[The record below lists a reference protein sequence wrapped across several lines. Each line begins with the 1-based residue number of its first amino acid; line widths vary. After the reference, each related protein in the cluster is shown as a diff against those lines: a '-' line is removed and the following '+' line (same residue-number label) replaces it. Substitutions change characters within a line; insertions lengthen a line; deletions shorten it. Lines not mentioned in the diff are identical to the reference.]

1 MGKGGKYLNNK
12 KAAAPKKGKKTKK
25 VVLTILVVLLLLLVI
40 GVIGGIWY
48 YNYLINLIS
57 RPDEVVVPTG
67 SATIGTMPTIPPEII
82 IETGEATEP
91 ADVTQATEETWPTVV
106 SDQNI
111 TNIMLVGQA
120 ARDGE
125 EHLIADTMILC
136 SINRE
141 TKTLTMTSLMRDLRL
156 VWPEYIDINGKPHTG
171 NNRINMAYNM
181 GYRWAGNNSK
191 GGMDVLAGIVEYNFG
206 VQVDHTIEVNFDTF
220 EQVMEMMDGVQ
231 VVISQEEIDYL
242 KENYPASNTA
252 KTLQPGLVRL
262 SPYLTLGYARMRK
275 VGHGD
280 FERTERQRKVITSM
294 LWELTQMNIF
304 EINKMFTTLLPSIV
318 TDMTNEEITNYAL
331 EFIPMIKDIKIQS
344 QRIPFD
350 GTYSSKMF
358 EIDGQQDYQL
368 VCDTTKNGEML
379 RESLGVSGIAV
390 TDAEQYV
397 KEELA
402 ELKK

>member
-1 MGKGGKYLNNK
+1 MGKGGKYLAK
-12 KAAAPKKGKKTKK
+12 KAPAAKSRKKGKKK
-25 VVLTILVVLLLLLVI
+25 VLTTVLVVLLLLIVAGI
-40 GVIGGIWY
+40 IGGIWY

-57 RPDEVVVPTG
+57 RPDDVVAPTNYVD
-67 SATIGTMPTIPPEII
+67 IGTMPTIPPEIVVD
-82 IETGEATEP
+82 ETVDATTAP
-91 ADVTQATEETWPTVV
+91 TEETWPTIV

-120 ARDGE
+120 AREGE

-156 VWPEYIDINGKPHTG
+156 VWPEYVDINGKPHTG

-206 VQVDHTIEVNFDTF
+206 VKVDHTVEVNFDVF
-220 EQVMEMMDGVQ
+220 QQVMEMMEGVT
-231 VVISQEEIDYL
+231 VIVNQEEIDYL
-242 KENYPASNTA
+242 QKNYPESNTA
-252 KTLQPGLVRL
+252 KTLEPGVVRL
-262 SPYLTLGYARMRK
+262 SPYLALGYARMRK

-294 LWELTQMNIF
+294 LWELAHMNIF
-304 EINKMFTTLLPSIV
+304 EINKIFTTLLPSIV
-318 TDMTNEEITNYAL
+318 TDMTNEQITNYAL
-331 EFIPMIKDIKIQS
+331 EFIPMIKDLKIQS

-350 GTYSSKMF
+350 DTYSSKMF

-368 VCDTTKNGEML
+368 VCDAKKNGEML
-379 RESLGVSGIAV
+379 RDSLGMAGFNVSNYHEMVMGELDAN
-390 TDAEQYV
+390 TD
-397 KEELA
+397 
-402 ELKK
+402 

>member
-1 MGKGGKYLNNK
+1 MGKGGKYLAK
-12 KAAAPKKGKKTKK
+12 KAPAAKSRKKGKKK
-25 VVLTILVVLLLLLVI
+25 VLTTVLVVLLLLIVAGI
-40 GVIGGIWY
+40 IGGIWY

-57 RPDEVVVPTG
+57 RPDDIVAPTNYED
-67 SATIGTMPTIPPEII
+67 IGTMPTIPPEII
-82 IETGEATEP
+82 VDETGDATTAP
-91 ADVTQATEETWPTVV
+91 TEETWPTVV

-120 ARDGE
+120 AREGE

-156 VWPEYIDINGKPHTG
+156 VWPEYVDINGKPHTG

-206 VQVDHTIEVNFDTF
+206 VKVDHTVEVNFDVF
-220 EQVMEMMDGVQ
+220 QQVMEMMEGVT
-231 VVISQEEIDYL
+231 VIVNQEEIDYL
-242 KENYPASNTA
+242 QKNYPESNTA
-252 KTLQPGLVRL
+252 KTLEPGLARL
-262 SPYLTLGYARMRK
+262 SPYLALGYARMRK

-368 VCDTTKNGEML
+368 VCDAKKNGEML
-379 RESLGVSGIAV
+379 RDSLGMAGFNVSNYHEMVMDELDAK
-390 TDAEQYV
+390 TD
-397 KEELA
+397 
-402 ELKK
+402 

>member
-1 MGKGGKYLNNK
+1 MGKGGKYLAK
-12 KAAAPKKGKKTKK
+12 KAPAAKSRKKGKKK
-25 VVLTILVVLLLLLVI
+25 VLTTVLVVLLLLIVAGI
-40 GVIGGIWY
+40 IGGIWY

-57 RPDEVVVPTG
+57 RPDDVVAPTNYVD
-67 SATIGTMPTIPPEII
+67 IGTMPTIPPEIVVD
-82 IETGEATEP
+82 ETVDATTAP
-91 ADVTQATEETWPTVV
+91 TEETWPTIV

-120 ARDGE
+120 AREGE

-156 VWPEYIDINGKPHTG
+156 VWPEYVDINGKPHTG

-206 VQVDHTIEVNFDTF
+206 VKVDHTVEVNFDVF
-220 EQVMEMMDGVQ
+220 QQVMEMMEGVT
-231 VVISQEEIDYL
+231 VIVNQEEIDYL
-242 KENYPASNTA
+242 QKNYPESNTA
-252 KTLQPGLVRL
+252 KTLEPGVVRL
-262 SPYLTLGYARMRK
+262 SPYLALGYARMRK

-358 EIDGQQDYQL
+358 EIEGQQDYQL
-368 VCDTTKNGEML
+368 VCDTKKNAQML
-379 RESLGVSGIAV
+379 QESLGMAGISVA
-390 TDAEQYV
+390 DMDKAA
-397 KEELA
+397 K
-402 ELKK
+402 

>member
-1 MGKGGKYLNNK
+1 MGKGGKYLAK
-12 KAAAPKKGKKTKK
+12 KAPAAKSRKKGKKK
-25 VVLTILVVLLLLLVI
+25 VLTTVLVVLLLLIVAGI
-40 GVIGGIWY
+40 IGGIWY

-57 RPDEVVVPTG
+57 RPDDVVAPTNYVD
-67 SATIGTMPTIPPEII
+67 IGTMPTIPPEIVVD
-82 IETGEATEP
+82 ETVDATTAP
-91 ADVTQATEETWPTVV
+91 TEETWPTIV

-120 ARDGE
+120 AREGE

-156 VWPEYIDINGKPHTG
+156 VWPEYVDINGKPHTG

-206 VQVDHTIEVNFDTF
+206 VKVDHTIEVNFNTF
-220 EQVMEMMDGVQ
+220 QQVMEMMEGVT
-231 VVISQEEIDYL
+231 VIVNQEEIDYL
-242 KENYPASNTA
+242 QKNYPESNTA
-252 KTLQPGLVRL
+252 KTLEPGVVRL
-262 SPYLTLGYARMRK
+262 SPYLALGYARMRK

-358 EIDGQQDYQL
+358 EIEGQQDYQL
-368 VCDTTKNGEML
+368 VCDTKKNAQML
-379 RESLGVSGIAV
+379 QESLGMAGISVVDMDKA
-390 TDAEQYV
+390 A
-397 KEELA
+397 K
-402 ELKK
+402 

>member
-1 MGKGGKYLNNK
+1 MGKGGKYLAK
-12 KAAAPKKGKKTKK
+12 KAPAAKSRKKGKKK
-25 VVLTILVVLLLLLVI
+25 VLTTVLVVLLLLIVAGI
-40 GVIGGIWY
+40 IGGIWY

-57 RPDEVVVPTG
+57 RPDDVVAPTNYVD
-67 SATIGTMPTIPPEII
+67 IGTMPTIPPEIVVD
-82 IETGEATEP
+82 ETVDATTAP
-91 ADVTQATEETWPTVV
+91 TEETWPTIV

-120 ARDGE
+120 AREGE

-156 VWPEYIDINGKPHTG
+156 VWPEYVDINGKPHTG

-206 VQVDHTIEVNFDTF
+206 VKVDHTIEVNFNTF
-220 EQVMEMMDGVQ
+220 QQVMEMMEGVT
-231 VVISQEEIDYL
+231 VIVNQEEIDYL
-242 KENYPASNTA
+242 QKNYPESNTA
-252 KTLQPGLVRL
+252 KTLEPGVVRL
-262 SPYLTLGYARMRK
+262 SPYLALGYARMRK

-294 LWELTQMNIF
+294 LWELAHMNIF

-358 EIDGQQDYQL
+358 EIEGQQDYQL
-368 VCDTTKNGEML
+368 VCDTKKNAQML
-379 RESLGVSGIAV
+379 QESLGMAGISVA
-390 TDAEQYV
+390 DMDKAA
-397 KEELA
+397 K
-402 ELKK
+402 

>member
-1 MGKGGKYLNNK
+1 MGKGGKYLAK
-12 KAAAPKKGKKTKK
+12 KAPAAKSRKKGKKK
-25 VVLTILVVLLLLLVI
+25 VLTTVLVVLLLLIVAGI
-40 GVIGGIWY
+40 IGGIWY

-57 RPDEVVVPTG
+57 RPDDVVAPTNYVD
-67 SATIGTMPTIPPEII
+67 IGTMPTIPPEIVVD
-82 IETGEATEP
+82 ETVDATTAP
-91 ADVTQATEETWPTVV
+91 TEETWPTIV

-120 ARDGE
+120 AREGE

-156 VWPEYIDINGKPHTG
+156 VWPEYVDINGKPHTG

-206 VQVDHTIEVNFDTF
+206 VKVDHTIEVNFNTF
-220 EQVMEMMDGVQ
+220 QQVMEMMEGVT
-231 VVISQEEIDYL
+231 VIVNQEEIDYL
-242 KENYPASNTA
+242 QKNYPESNTA
-252 KTLQPGLVRL
+252 KTLEPGVVRL
-262 SPYLTLGYARMRK
+262 SPYLALGYARMRK

-358 EIDGQQDYQL
+358 EIEGQQDYQL
-368 VCDTTKNGEML
+368 VCDAKKNGEML
-379 RESLGVSGIAV
+379 RDSLGMAGFNVSNYHEMVMDELDAN
-390 TDAEQYV
+390 TD
-397 KEELA
+397 
-402 ELKK
+402 

>member
-1 MGKGGKYLNNK
+1 MGKGGKYLAK
-12 KAAAPKKGKKTKK
+12 KAPAAKSRKKGKKK
-25 VVLTILVVLLLLLVI
+25 VLVTVLVVLLLLIVAGI
-40 GVIGGIWY
+40 IGGIVY

-57 RPDEVVVPTG
+57 RPDDVVAPTNYED
-67 SATIGTMPTIPPEII
+67 IGTMPTIPPEILVD
-82 IETGEATEP
+82 ETADAT
-91 ADVTQATEETWPTVV
+91 ASTEETWPTVV

-156 VWPEYIDINGKPHTG
+156 VWPEYIDINGAPHTG

-206 VQVDHTIEVNFDTF
+206 VKVDHTIEVNFDTF
-220 EQVMEMMDGVQ
+220 QQVMEMMEGVT
-231 VVISQEEIDYL
+231 VVVNQEEIDYL
-242 KENYPASNTA
+242 QKNYPASNTA
-252 KTLQPGLVRL
+252 KTLEPGVVRL
-262 SPYLTLGYARMRK
+262 SPYLALGYARMRK

-318 TDMTNEEITNYAL
+318 TDMTNEQITNYAL
-331 EFIPMIKDIKIQS
+331 EFIPMIKDLKIQS

-368 VCDTTKNGEML
+368 VCDTKKNAEKL
-379 RESLGVSGIAV
+379 QESLGMAGIAV
-390 TDAEQYV
+390 ADMDKAAESQPI
-397 KEELA
+397 E
-402 ELKK
+402 

>member
-1 MGKGGKYLNNK
+1 MGKGGKYLAK
-12 KAAAPKKGKKTKK
+12 KAPAAKSRKKGKKK
-25 VVLTILVVLLLLLVI
+25 VLTTVLVVLLLLIVAGI
-40 GVIGGIWY
+40 IGGIWY

-57 RPDEVVVPTG
+57 RPDDVVAPTNYVD
-67 SATIGTMPTIPPEII
+67 IGTMPTIPPEIVVD
-82 IETGEATEP
+82 ETVDATTAP
-91 ADVTQATEETWPTVV
+91 TEETWPTIV

-120 ARDGE
+120 AREGE

-156 VWPEYIDINGKPHTG
+156 VWPEYVDINGKPHTG

-206 VQVDHTIEVNFDTF
+206 VKVDHTVEVNFDVF
-220 EQVMEMMDGVQ
+220 QQVMEMMEGVT
-231 VVISQEEIDYL
+231 VIVNQEEIDYL
-242 KENYPASNTA
+242 QKNYPESNTA
-252 KTLQPGLVRL
+252 KTLEPGVVRL
-262 SPYLTLGYARMRK
+262 SPYLALGYARMRK

-294 LWELTQMNIF
+294 LWELAHMNIF

-318 TDMTNEEITNYAL
+318 TDMTNEQITNYAL
-331 EFIPMIKDIKIQS
+331 EFIPMIKDLKIQS

-350 GTYSSKMF
+350 DTYSSKMF

-368 VCDTTKNGEML
+368 VCDAKKNGEML
-379 RESLGVSGIAV
+379 RDSLGMAGFNVSNYHEMVMGELDAN
-390 TDAEQYV
+390 TD
-397 KEELA
+397 
-402 ELKK
+402 

>member
-1 MGKGGKYLNNK
+1 MGKGGKYLAK
-12 KAAAPKKGKKTKK
+12 KAPVAKGRKKGKKK
-25 VVLTILVVLLLLLVI
+25 VLTTVLVVLLLLIVVGI
-40 GVIGGIWY
+40 IGGIWY

-57 RPDEVVVPTG
+57 RPDDVVAPTNYVD
-67 SATIGTMPTIPPEII
+67 IGTMPTIPPEIVVD
-82 IETGEATEP
+82 ETVDATTAP
-91 ADVTQATEETWPTVV
+91 TEETWPTIV

-120 ARDGE
+120 AREGE

-156 VWPEYIDINGKPHTG
+156 VWPEYVDINGKPHTG

-206 VQVDHTIEVNFDTF
+206 VKVDHTIEVNFNTF
-220 EQVMEMMDGVQ
+220 QQVMEMMEGVT
-231 VVISQEEIDYL
+231 VIVNQEEIDYL
-242 KENYPASNTA
+242 QKNYPESNTA
-252 KTLQPGLVRL
+252 KTLEPGVVRL
-262 SPYLTLGYARMRK
+262 SPYLALGYARMRK

-318 TDMTNEEITNYAL
+318 TDMTNEQITNYAL
-331 EFIPMIKDIKIQS
+331 EFIPMIKDLKIQS

-350 GTYSSKMF
+350 DTYSSKMF

-368 VCDTTKNGEML
+368 VCDTKKNAQML
-379 RESLGVSGIAV
+379 QESLGMAGISVA
-390 TDAEQYV
+390 DMDKAA
-397 KEELA
+397 K
-402 ELKK
+402 

>member
-1 MGKGGKYLNNK
+1 MGKGGKYLSK
-12 KAAAPKKGKKTKK
+12 KAPAAKKQKKGKKK
-25 VVLTILVVLLLLLVI
+25 VLMIVLVVLLLLIVVGI
-40 GVIGGIWY
+40 IGGVVY

-57 RPDEVVVPTG
+57 RPDDIVAPTNY
-67 SATIGTMPTIPPEII
+67 ADIGTMPTIPPEII
-82 IETGEATEP
+82 VDETGEASTT
-91 ADVTQATEETWPTVV
+91 ATASTEETWPTVV

-120 ARDGE
+120 AREGE

-206 VQVDHTIEVNFDTF
+206 VKVDHTIEVNFNTF
-220 EQVMEMMDGVQ
+220 QQVMEMMEGVT
-231 VVISQEEIDYL
+231 VTINQEEIDYL
-242 KENYPASNTA
+242 QKNYPESNTA
-252 KTLQPGLVRL
+252 KTLEPGVVRL
-262 SPYLTLGYARMRK
+262 SPYLALGYARMRK

-294 LWELTQMNIF
+294 LWELAHMNIF

-318 TDMTNEEITNYAL
+318 TDMTNEQITNYAL
-331 EFIPMIKDIKIQS
+331 EFIPMIKDLKIQS

-358 EIDGQQDYQL
+358 EIEGQQDYQL
-368 VCDTTKNGEML
+368 VCDAAKNGEML
-379 RESLGVSGIAV
+379 RESLGMAGVAV
-390 TDAEQYV
+390 ADMDKAAEQY
-397 KEELA
+397 LA
-402 ELKK
+402 GTAE

>member
-1 MGKGGKYLNNK
+1 MGKGGKYLSK
-12 KAAAPKKGKKTKK
+12 KAPAAKKQKKGKKK
-25 VVLTILVVLLLLLVI
+25 VLMIVLVVLLLLIVVGI
-40 GVIGGIWY
+40 IGGVVY

-57 RPDEVVVPTG
+57 RPDDIVAPTNY
-67 SATIGTMPTIPPEII
+67 ADIGTMPTIPPEII
-82 IETGEATEP
+82 VDETGEASTT
-91 ADVTQATEETWPTVV
+91 ATASTEETWPTVV

-120 ARDGE
+120 AREGE

-206 VQVDHTIEVNFDTF
+206 VKVDHTIEVNFNTF
-220 EQVMEMMDGVQ
+220 QQVMEMMEGVT
-231 VVISQEEIDYL
+231 VTINQEEIDYL
-242 KENYPASNTA
+242 QKNYPESNTA
-252 KTLQPGLVRL
+252 KTLEPGVVRL
-262 SPYLTLGYARMRK
+262 SPYLALGYARMRK

-294 LWELTQMNIF
+294 LWELAHMNIF

-318 TDMTNEEITNYAL
+318 TDMTNEQITNYAL

-358 EIDGQQDYQL
+358 EIEGQQDYQL
-368 VCDTTKNGEML
+368 VCDAAKNGEML
-379 RESLGVSGIAV
+379 RESLGMAGVAV
-390 TDAEQYV
+390 ADMDKAAEQY
-397 KEELA
+397 LA
-402 ELKK
+402 GTAG

>member
-1 MGKGGKYLNNK
+1 MGKGGKYLSK
-12 KAAAPKKGKKTKK
+12 KAPAAKKQKKGKKK
-25 VVLTILVVLLLLLVI
+25 VLMIVLVVLLLLIVVGI
-40 GVIGGIWY
+40 IGGVVY

-57 RPDEVVVPTG
+57 RPDDIVAPTNY
-67 SATIGTMPTIPPEII
+67 ADIGTMPTIPPEII
-82 IETGEATEP
+82 VDETGEASTT
-91 ADVTQATEETWPTVV
+91 ATASTEETWPTVV

-120 ARDGE
+120 AREGE

-206 VQVDHTIEVNFDTF
+206 VKVDHTIEVNFNTF
-220 EQVMEMMDGVQ
+220 QQVMEMMEGVT
-231 VVISQEEIDYL
+231 VTINQEEIDYL
-242 KENYPASNTA
+242 QKNYPESNTA
-252 KTLQPGLVRL
+252 KTLEPGVVRL
-262 SPYLTLGYARMRK
+262 SPYLALGYARMRK

-294 LWELTQMNIF
+294 LWELAHMNIF

-318 TDMTNEEITNYAL
+318 TDMTNEQITNYAL

-358 EIDGQQDYQL
+358 EIEGQQDYQL
-368 VCDTTKNGEML
+368 VCDAKKNGEML
-379 RESLGVSGIAV
+379 RDSLGMAGFNVSNYHEMVMGELDAN
-390 TDAEQYV
+390 TD
-397 KEELA
+397 
-402 ELKK
+402 

>member
-1 MGKGGKYLNNK
+1 MGKGGKYLSK
-12 KAAAPKKGKKTKK
+12 KAPAAKKQKKGKKK
-25 VVLTILVVLLLLLVI
+25 VLMIVLVVLLLLIVVGI
-40 GVIGGIWY
+40 IGGVVY

-57 RPDEVVVPTG
+57 RPDDIVAPTNY
-67 SATIGTMPTIPPEII
+67 ADIGTMPTIPPEII
-82 IETGEATEP
+82 VDETGEASTT
-91 ADVTQATEETWPTVV
+91 ATASTEETWPTVV

-120 ARDGE
+120 AREGE

-206 VQVDHTIEVNFDTF
+206 VKVDHTIEVNFNTF
-220 EQVMEMMDGVQ
+220 QQVMEMMEGVT
-231 VVISQEEIDYL
+231 VTINQEEIDYL
-242 KENYPASNTA
+242 QKNYPESNTA
-252 KTLQPGLVRL
+252 KTLEPGVVRL
-262 SPYLTLGYARMRK
+262 SPYLALGYARMRK

-294 LWELTQMNIF
+294 LWELAHMNIF

-318 TDMTNEEITNYAL
+318 TDMTNEQITNYAL

-358 EIDGQQDYQL
+358 EIEGQQDYQL
-368 VCDTTKNGEML
+368 VCDAAKNGEML
-379 RESLGVSGIAV
+379 RESLGMAGVAV
-390 TDAEQYV
+390 ADMDKAAEQY
-397 KEELA
+397 LA
-402 ELKK
+402 GTAE

>member
-1 MGKGGKYLNNK
+1 MGKGGKYLAK
-12 KAAAPKKGKKTKK
+12 KAPAAKSRKKGKKK
-25 VVLTILVVLLLLLVI
+25 VLTTVLVVLLLLIVAGI
-40 GVIGGIWY
+40 IGGIWY

-57 RPDEVVVPTG
+57 RPDDVVAPTNYED
-67 SATIGTMPTIPPEII
+67 IGTMPTIPPEII
-82 IETGEATEP
+82 VDETGDATTAP
-91 ADVTQATEETWPTVV
+91 TEETWPTVV

-120 ARDGE
+120 AREGE

-156 VWPEYIDINGKPHTG
+156 VWPEYVDINGKPHTG

-206 VQVDHTIEVNFDTF
+206 VKVDHTVEVNFDVF
-220 EQVMEMMDGVQ
+220 QQVMEMMEGVT
-231 VVISQEEIDYL
+231 VIVNQEEIDYL
-242 KENYPASNTA
+242 QKNYPESNTA
-252 KTLQPGLVRL
+252 KTLEPGLARL
-262 SPYLTLGYARMRK
+262 SPYLALGYARMRK

-358 EIDGQQDYQL
+358 EIEGQQDYQL
-368 VCDTTKNGEML
+368 VCDAKKNGEML
-379 RESLGVSGIAV
+379 RDSLGMAGFNVSNYHEMVMDELDAK
-390 TDAEQYV
+390 TD
-397 KEELA
+397 
-402 ELKK
+402 

>member
-1 MGKGGKYLNNK
+1 MGKGGKYLNK
-12 KAAAPKKGKKTKK
+12 KAPARKQKKSKKKI
-25 VVLTILVVLLLLLVI
+25 VLTVLVVLLLLVVLLVVG
-40 GVIGGIWY
+40 GVMY
-48 YNYLINLIS
+48 YNYLLGLIS
-57 RPDEVVVPTG
+57 RPDDVKEPEVA
-67 SATIGTMPTIPPEII
+67 ATVGTMPTIPPEVVVD
-82 IETGEATEP
+82 ATEET
-91 ADVTQATEETWPTVV
+91 AAATEETWPTVV

-120 ARDGE
+120 SRDGE
-125 EHLIADTMILC
+125 EARIADTMILC

-181 GYRWAGNNSK
+181 GYRWAGDNAQ

-206 VQVDHTIEVNFDTF
+206 VKVDHTVEVNFDTF
-220 EQVMEMMDGVQ
+220 QEVLEMMDGVLVNITQ
-231 VVISQEEIDYL
+231 DEIDYL
-242 KENYPASNTA
+242 QDNYPASNTA
-252 KTLQPGLVRL
+252 KTLEPGWNRL
-262 SPYLTLGYARMRK
+262 SPYLALGYARMRK

-280 FERTERQRKVITSM
+280 FERTERQRKVITAM
-294 LWELTQMNIF
+294 LWELAQMNIF

-331 EFIPMIKDIKIQS
+331 EFIPMLKDLKLQS
-344 QRIPFD
+344 QRIPFE

-368 VCDTTKNGEML
+368 VCDTAKNGEML
-379 RESLGVSGIAV
+379 RESLGLAGVAV
-390 TDAEQYV
+390 ADIEELV
-397 KEELA
+397 KEASTDPTE
-402 ELKK
+402 

>member
-1 MGKGGKYLNNK
+1 MGKGGKYLNK
-12 KAAAPKKGKKTKK
+12 KAPAAKKGKKK
-25 VVLTILVVLLLLLVI
+25 VLKTVLIVLLVLVVLLVGA
-40 GVIGGIWY
+40 GVWY
-48 YNYLINLIS
+48 YNYLLGLLT
-57 RPDEVVVPTG
+57 RPDEVTVPTG
-67 SATIGTMPTIPPEII
+67 SATVGTMPTIPPEVVVD
-82 IETGEATEP
+82 ATEETV
-91 ADVTQATEETWPTVV
+91 AATEETWPTIV

-120 ARDGE
+120 AREGE
-125 EHLIADTMILC
+125 EGRIADTMILC

-181 GYRWAGNNSK
+181 GYRWAGNNPK

-206 VQVDHTIEVNFDTF
+206 VKVDHTVEINFDTF
-220 EQVMEMMDGVQ
+220 QEVMEMMDGVLVNLTQ
-231 VVISQEEIDYL
+231 DEIDYL
-242 KENYPASNTA
+242 QENYPASNTA
-252 KTLQPGLVRL
+252 KTLQPGWNRL
-262 SPYLTLGYARMRK
+262 SPYLSLGYARMRK

-280 FERTERQRKVITSM
+280 FERTERQRKVITAM
-294 LWELTQMNIF
+294 LWELAQMNIF

-331 EFIPMIKDIKIQS
+331 EFIPIIKDLKLQS

-368 VCDTTKNGEML
+368 VCDTGKNGEML
-379 RESLGVSGIAV
+379 RESLGMAGVAVSDI
-390 TDAEQYV
+390 D
-397 KEELA
+397 ELA
-402 ELKK
+402 KEVNMEPVE